1 MEVKSLV
8 NSNFN
13 DILDQ
18 LYDSILNVVDVQSG
32 TFSAFVIAM
41 KGTKIAIYHFSSY
54 VSLLDEL
61 GVPNYTGFTPVNYIL
76 TPAQWLEIYPKE
88 NLINYANYLSNFNI
102 PNSEIL
108 ARQGVESTTNFPSP
122 HVFNLLETNHHAG
135 YIHELFKK
143 TYSTPGL
150 IPE

>member
-41 KGTKIAIYHFSSY
+41 KGIRRS
-54 VSLLDEL
+54 
-61 GVPNYTGFTPVNYIL
+61 
-76 TPAQWLEIYPKE
+76 
-88 NLINYANYLSNFNI
+88 
-102 PNSEIL
+102 
-108 ARQGVESTTNFPSP
+108 
-122 HVFNLLETNHHAG
+122 
-135 YIHELFKK
+135 
-143 TYSTPGL
+143 
-150 IPE
+150 

>member
-1 MEVKSLV
+1 VEVKSLV

-18 LYDSILNVVDVQSG
+18 LYDSILNVVDVQRG

-61 GVPNYTGFTPVNYIL
+61 GIPNYIGFTPANLIL
-76 TPAQWLEIYPKE
+76 TPSQWLEISSNN
-88 NLINYANYLSNFNI
+88 NLINYAEYVSSFNI
-102 PNSEIL
+102 PPGQLL
-108 ARQGVESTTNFPSP
+108 AQQGVESTSKIPFP
-122 HVFNLLETNHHAG
+122 HIFDLLETNHHAG

-143 TYSTPGL
+143 TYNSPGL